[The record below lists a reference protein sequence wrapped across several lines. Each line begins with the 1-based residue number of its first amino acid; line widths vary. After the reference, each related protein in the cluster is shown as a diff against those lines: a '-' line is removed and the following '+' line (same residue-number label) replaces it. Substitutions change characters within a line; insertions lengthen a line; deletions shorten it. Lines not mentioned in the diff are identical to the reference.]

1 MDRKRIDEIKGI
13 TEVIKLQAENSD
25 LWVVLIITQ
34 GLCGEYVFIY
44 GTEEE
49 AQEAYDLSCKA
60 LDGVGV

>member
-25 LWVVLIITQ
+25 LWAVLIITW
-34 GLCGEYVFIY
+34 GREYAFVY

-60 LDGVGV
+60 LDGAVV